1 MDPPKS
7 KTTIRISTNLGPASQ
22 FADSLM
28 TVIELKGRTHCEKG
42 EHYLQLSLAALKEL
56 AGLLEDERLS
66 EKDKAAYNRAYIVGR
81 DRYDE

>member
-1 MDPPKS
+1 
-7 KTTIRISTNLGPASQ
+7 
-22 FADSLM
+22 M
-28 TVIELKGRTHCEKG
+28 TVIELKGRTHYEKG

-66 EKDKAAYNRAYIVGR
+66 EKDKTAYNRAYITSR